1 MGPCCRSTTEGSI
14 LTRFLVRRLLN
25 YLVLLFVAVT
35 AAYFLAA
42 TQLDPRSLYEVRNPR
57 PNPASINAS
66 LTAYNLNDN
75 EPVVS
80 RYVDWL
86 GGVVQND
93 WGQAPMGGSINDEI
107 SNRVWVS
114 LRLVTLGSMFG
125 ITIGVILGAWTATR
139 QYSFSD
145 RSVTFASLIMIST
158 PVFVIAVVLQI
169 LATKFNSATG
179 WGWFEFLGETGRH
192 SGGRLAAWGDR
203 LQHLILPTI
212 TLAVG
217 GIASYSRIQR
227 NLMLDTLSADYV
239 RTAQAKGL
247 TRRKAVFK
255 HALRTALI
263 PTGTYFAFT
272 VALLFTG
279 AAFTERIFGWNGM
292 GVYGVETITKQDVNG
307 TAAVVAFAAVC
318 VLIGGLLSDVF
329 VAILDPRVRK

>member
-1 MGPCCRSTTEGSI
+1 MLR
-14 LTRFLVRRLLN
+14 RFVN
-25 YLVLLFVAVT
+25 YVVLLFLAVT

-42 TQLDPRSLYEVRNPR
+42 TQLDPRSLYEVRNP
-57 PNPASINAS
+57 PLPAESIDAA
-66 LTAYNLNDN
+66 LTAANVNDN

-86 GGVVQND
+86 GGVVHND
-93 WGQAPMGGSINDEI
+93 WGKSPMGGSVNEEI
-107 SNRVWVS
+107 GNRVWVS
-114 LRLVTLGSMFG
+114 VRLVTLGSVLG
-125 ITIGVILGAWTATR
+125 ILLGVILGAWTATR
-139 QYSFSD
+139 QYKFSD
-145 RSVTFASLIMIST
+145 QFSTLVSLVTIST
-158 PVFVIAVVLQI
+158 PIIVIAVVLQI

-179 WGWFEFLGETGRH
+179 WYWFEFLGESGRH
-192 SGGRLAAWGDR
+192 GDGWLAAWGDR
-203 LQHLILPTI
+203 LQHLLLPTI
-212 TLAVG
+212 ALASG
-217 GIASYSRIQR
+217 GIATYSRIQR
-227 NLMLDTLSADYV
+227 NLMLDTLGADYV

-292 GVYGVETITKQDVNG
+292 GVYGVQTITGQDVNG

-318 VLIGGLLSDVF
+318 VLVGGLLSDLF
-329 VAILDPRVRK
+329 VAILDPRVRR